1 MVLRQRVPVRPRL
14 GAPLALAALV
24 LLAGCGEP
32 DYPSQREVAERF
44 NVEYR
49 DANCTLAKI
58 HPPKRQ
64 PDSAGARYHLVHIR
78 FEARCK
84 RRTGS
89 EESLER
95 QQVWKLDSER
105 PTLAQGAWR
114 WYPAGEIS
122 VY

>member
-1 MVLRQRVPVRPRL
+1 MM
-14 GAPLALAALV
+14 

-32 DYPSQREVAERF
+32 DDPTQQEVTEPFKVA
-44 NVEYR
+44 YQ
-49 DANCTLAKI
+49 DSICTLAKV
-58 HPPKRQ
+58 HLPKRQ
-64 PDSAGARYHLVHIR
+64 PDSVGTRYHLIHIH
-78 FEARCK
+78 FGARCK

-105 PTLAQGAWR
+105 PALVQGAWR